1 MICMTELMISDPDD
15 VSELGGKAGVARA
28 LEGAQPVRLQLVR
41 PPDALYRTQR
51 NADGVGHR
59 PAGPLGRLVRR
70 LGAEPAP
77 AKAGVSATTCALVS
91 AAIGGLPGF
100 RVLSRSR
107 PSTPLSAKRCCHRH
121 TVGRLTPMLWATRC
135 TECRSPEAST
145 MRARSTCLRDRLRSA
160 AIAANCSSSAALKTT
175 HLLCHGPHPPIF

>member
-1 MICMTELMISDPDD
+1 MICMTELMISEPDD

-41 PPDALYRTQR
+41 PPDVLYRTQR

-77 AKAGVSATTCALVS
+77 AKAGVSATACALVS

-107 PSTPLSAKRCCHRH
+107 SSTPLSAKRCCHRH
-121 TVGRLTPMLWATRC
+121 TIGRLRRC
-135 TECRSPEAST
+135 SGRPAVLNVDPPR
-145 MRARSTCLRDRLRSA
+145 RARCAPVRRACDRLRSA
-160 AIAANCSSSAALKTT
+160 AIAANCSRSAALKTT
-175 HLLCHGPHPPIF
+175 QLLCHGPHPPIF